1 MTPTMTFAAYA
12 ASVGGKTDLDV
23 QGHIHAGL
31 RSAPTTKTYRRW
43 FDKRLANLQAQRDAT
58 RAAYEAA
65 IVAGEIQA
73 PSKPTTEEIAMGEG
87 ERAEAAR
94 RCLEKRAARRA
105 AP

>member
-1 MTPTMTFAAYA
+1 MTLAEFAAA
-12 ASVGGKTDLDV
+12 TGGKTDLDV

-43 FDKRLANLQAQRDAT
+43 FDKRLADLQAQRDAT
-58 RAAYEAA
+58 RAAYKAA
-65 IVAGEIQA
+65 VAAGEIQA
-73 PSKPTTEEIAMGEG
+73 PKKQTTEEIAMGSG

-105 AP
+105 ALR